1 MTKKLPLVIDSPEKI
16 KALRKSLNLP
26 QVEFWKL
33 FGVTQS
39 GGSRY
44 ENGRSVPLSTLM
56 LLQIVYGSD
65 RESEAML
72 KHLRPR

>member
-1 MTKKLPLVIDSPEKI
+1 MTKKLPLVIDSPERI
-16 KALRKSLNLP
+16 KALRKSLKLS
-26 QVEFWKL
+26 QVEFWEL
-33 FGVTQS
+33 IGVTQS

-44 ENGRSVPLSTLM
+44 ESGRSVPPSTLM

-72 KHLRPR
+72 KYLRPR